1 MRSISGV
8 ALALLVAGGGVMAQP
23 HVSALEAEG
32 QRVLTDDTVS
42 FSERAAWTD
51 RVDRALGA
59 ELRDEAAGRLALLW
73 MQGMRRTLA
82 AIPVEA
88 TFGTHL
94 QPYAAWLGIREH
106 EVVYNEPGG
115 QWQVAPEPA
124 WTLHERHR
132 RTSSADQLAWEIV
145 ENGLPGEC
153 EGYPPC
159 YLAGFEL
166 LHGRYL
172 REHPAGPHA
181 AQAVREIHESLD
193 QIEGLLTSP
202 AARDFFDPTT
212 DCADLIKGAEPLGK
226 ALAAAK
232 VETTATRRALAKIRD
247 RCR

>member
-1 MRSISGV
+1 MRSTAGI
-8 ALALLVAGGGVMAQP
+8 ALALWVAAAGITAQ
-23 HVSALEAEG
+23 SAVDTLAAEG
-32 QRVLTDDTVS
+32 ARVLSDDTVS

-51 RVDRALGA
+51 RVERALGA
-59 ELRDEAAGRLALLW
+59 EHRDEVAGRLALLW

-82 AIPVEA
+82 AIPIEA

-124 WTLHERHR
+124 WTLHDRHR

-172 REHPAGPHA
+172 REHPAGAHA
-181 AQAVREIHESLD
+181 TQAVTEIHESLD
-193 QIEGLLTSP
+193 QIERLLTGP
-202 AARDFFDPTT
+202 DARDFFDPAT
-212 DCADLIKGAEPLGK
+212 DCADLIKGAEPLDTV
-226 ALAAAK
+226 LAAAK
-232 VETTATRRALAKIRD
+232 VETRATRAALKKIRD
-247 RCR
+247 RCN

>member
-1 MRSISGV
+1 M
-8 ALALLVAGGGVMAQP
+8 LALFMAAAAATAQST
-23 HVSALEAEG
+23 VDALEAEAT
-32 QRVLTDDTVS
+32 RVLSDDTVS
-42 FSERAAWTD
+42 FSERGVWTE

-59 ELRDEAAGRLALLW
+59 EHRDEVRGRLALLW

-82 AIPVEA
+82 AIPIEA

-94 QPYAAWLGIREH
+94 QPYAAWLGAHEP

-124 WTLHERHR
+124 WALHDRVRGTTSAER
-132 RTSSADQLAWEIV
+132 LAWEIV

-172 REHPAGPHA
+172 REHPGGAHA
-181 AQAVREIHESLD
+181 AQAVAEIHESLD
-193 QIEGLLTSP
+193 QIERLLSGRDAKDFFSP
-202 AARDFFDPTT
+202 AT
-212 DCADLIKGAEPLGK
+212 DCADLTRGAAPLERV
-226 ALAAAK
+226 LAAAK
-232 VETTATRRALAKIRD
+232 VETTATRRALKKIRD
-247 RCR
+247 RC

>member
-1 MRSISGV
+1 MRSFVG
-8 ALALLVAGGGVMAQP
+8 ATLAVLIAAAATMAQS
-23 HVSALEAEG
+23 VVGELETARD
-32 QRVLTDDTVS
+32 RVLSDDTVS

-59 ELRDEAAGRLALLW
+59 AQRDEVGGRLALLW

-82 AIPVEA
+82 AIPIEA
-88 TFGTHL
+88 TFGTPM
-94 QPYAAWLGIREH
+94 QPYAAWLGLREH

-124 WTLHERHR
+124 WALHERYCS
-132 RTSSADQLAWEIV
+132 TASADSLAWEIV

-172 REHPAGPHA
+172 REHPGGAHA
-181 AQAVREIHESLD
+181 AQAVTEIHESLD
-193 QIEGLLTSP
+193 QIERLLSGTD
-202 AARDFFDPTT
+202 ARDFFNAAT
-212 DCADLIKGAEPLGK
+212 DCADLIKGAEPLHR

-232 VETTATRRALAKIRD
+232 VETTAARRALKKIRD
-247 RCR
+247 RC

>member
-1 MRSISGV
+1 MRSIVG
-8 ALALLVAGGGVMAQP
+8 ATLAMLVAAAAAMAQS
-23 HVSALEAEG
+23 VVGELETERA
-32 QRVLTDDTVS
+32 RVLSDDTVS

-51 RVDRALGA
+51 RVDRALA
-59 ELRDEAAGRLALLW
+59 AAHRDEDGGRLALLW

-82 AIPVEA
+82 AIPIEA
-88 TFGTHL
+88 TFGTHM
-94 QPYAAWLGIREH
+94 QPYAAWLGRREH

-124 WTLHERHR
+124 WALHERYR
-132 RTSSADQLAWEIV
+132 STASADSLAWEIV

-172 REHPAGPHA
+172 RAHPAGERA
-181 AQAVREIHESLD
+181 EQAVTEIHESLD
-193 QIEGLLTSP
+193 QIERLLSGP
-202 AARDFFDPTT
+202 DAGDFFNPAT
-212 DCADLIKGAEPLGK
+212 DCADLMKGADPLNK

-232 VETTATRRALAKIRD
+232 VETTATRRALKKIRD
-247 RCR
+247 RC

>member
-1 MRSISGV
+1 MRSAGGV
-8 ALALLVAGGGVMAQP
+8 TLALLMAAAGAMAQ
-23 HVSALEAEG
+23 SLIDGLEAEG
-32 QRVLTDDTVS
+32 ARVLSDDTVS
-42 FSERAAWTD
+42 FSERVAWTD

-59 ELRDEAAGRLALLW
+59 EHRDEAAGRLALLW

-82 AIPVEA
+82 AIPIEA

-94 QPYAAWLGIREH
+94 QPYAAWLGAREH
-106 EVVYNEPGG
+106 DVVYNEPGG

-124 WTLHERHR
+124 WALHDRVR
-132 RTSSADQLAWEIV
+132 GTSSADQLAWEIV

-172 REHPAGPHA
+172 REHPAGAHA
-181 AQAVREIHESLD
+181 VQAVAEIHESLD
-193 QIEGLLTSP
+193 QIERLLTG
-202 AARDFFDPTT
+202 ADARDFFDPAT
-212 DCADLIKGAEPLGK
+212 DCADLIKGAEPLNN

-232 VETTATRRALAKIRD
+232 VETTATRRALQKIIN
-247 RCR
+247 RCK

>member
-1 MRSISGV
+1 MRSTAGI
-8 ALALLVAGGGVMAQP
+8 ALALWAAAACITAQ
-23 HVSALEAEG
+23 SAVDTLAAEG
-32 QRVLTDDTVS
+32 ARVLTDDTVS
-42 FSERAAWTD
+42 FPERAAWTD
-51 RVDRALGA
+51 RVERALGA
-59 ELRDEAAGRLALLW
+59 EHRDEVAGRLALLW

-82 AIPVEA
+82 AIPLEA
-88 TFGTHL
+88 PFGTHM

-124 WTLHERHR
+124 WTLHDRHR

-172 REHPAGPHA
+172 REHPAGAQA
-181 AQAVREIHESLD
+181 AQAVTEIHEGLD
-193 QIEGLLTSP
+193 QIERLLTGP
-202 AARDFFDPTT
+202 DARDFFDPAT
-212 DCADLIKGAEPLGK
+212 DCADLIKGAEPLDTV
-226 ALAAAK
+226 LAAAK
-232 VETTATRRALAKIRD
+232 VEARATRAALKKIRD
-247 RCR
+247 RCN